1 MINRE
6 IKLNEYNYYMKK
18 FLRLFISILLFF
30 NANYYSKV
38 ALAIENN
45 ELSIDYLKKTTT
57 SNDYILDAGDEIYI
71 TLSREN
77 LGLNK
82 RYTVNRDGT
91 IYLPRLKR
99 TYVAGLTIT
108 ELSNLLLESY
118 SEYFIN
124 PEVLIEIASYRPIKV
139 YVKGEVDTPG
149 IYTFEGSCFKKFDE
163 TEKNIFLNSQNEKK
177 EKCIASEFPSIF
189 DVIRKAGGVNMFSD
203 LGSIELIRK
212 NTQTEGGGQKKAE
225 INFLEYI
232 EGNNQQNIEIFDED
246 IIIVK
251 RLDKPIPEQIN
262 SAIRT
267 NLNPK
272 FINILVAGRVE
283 NPGQLQVTKTSTLTD
298 AMLVAG
304 IKALK
309 GKVKFVRYNS
319 DGSVDKRIFKYRKN
333 ENPGN
338 YKNPYLKS
346 GDIILVG
353 KSKYNVANEVIS
365 EITSPFLGIF
375 TTYSILED
383 IL

>member
-1 MINRE
+1 
-6 IKLNEYNYYMKK
+6 MKR
-18 FLRLFISILLFF
+18 FLRLFISTLLFF
-30 NANYYSKV
+30 NANCYLKV
-38 ALAIENN
+38 ALAFENN

-139 YVKGEVDTPG
+139 YVKGEVNTPG
-149 IYTFEGSCFKKFDE
+149 IYTFEGSCIKTFDGAD
-163 TEKNIFLNSQNEKK
+163 KNQFLKSQNEKE
-177 EKCIASEFPSIF
+177 EKCITSEFPSIF

-232 EGNNQQNIEIFDED
+232 QGNNQQNIEIFDED
-246 IIIVK
+246 IIIVN

-283 NPGQLQVTKTSTLTD
+283 SPGQLQVTKTSTLTD